1 MSFGRVF
8 PHIKFKNLYWRLI
21 SLVVVLNSLKN
32 ELKYIFFGIAL
43 FKILLVVLEETVT
56 DMNTRIKA

>member
-1 MSFGRVF
+1 MF
-8 PHIKFKNLYWRLI
+8 PHIKFENFYSRLI

-32 ELKYIFFGIAL
+32 ELKYILFGMVL

-56 DMNTRIKA
+56 DMNTHMKA